1 VAAARCSEREA
12 IVAKTMLTKAQLETL
27 RHKLQAERRRILAVV
42 QQPLSEAPSDEPREL
57 EEVAQ
62 RAAERDEELGVGAA
76 ERAVLADVDRALAKL
91 DAGTYGLSE
100 KTGAAIPFERLEAVP
115 WARQGV
121 DEEAQPGGRAG
132 SGSEEV

>member
-1 VAAARCSEREA
+1 M
-12 IVAKTMLTKAQLETL
+12 AKTMLTKAQLASL
-27 RHKLQAERRRILAVV
+27 RQKLQAERRRILAVV

-62 RAAERDEELGVGAA
+62 RAAERDEELNVGAA

-100 KTGAAIPFERLEAVP
+100 KTGAAIPLERLEAVP

-121 DEEAQPGGRAG
+121 DE
-132 SGSEEV
+132 

>member
-1 VAAARCSEREA
+1 
-12 IVAKTMLTKAQLETL
+12 MLTKRQLEAL
-27 RHKLQAERRRILAVV
+27 RQKLQAERRRILVVV
-42 QQPLSEAPSDEPREL
+42 QQPLSAAPSDEPREL

-62 RAAERDEELGVGAA
+62 RTTERDEALGIGAA

-100 KTGAAIPFERLEAVP
+100 KTGAPIPFERLEAVP

-121 DEEAQPGGRAG
+121 DE
-132 SGSEEV
+132 

>member
-1 VAAARCSEREA
+1 
-12 IVAKTMLTKAQLETL
+12 VAKTMLTKAQLESL
-27 RHKLQAERRRILAVV
+27 RRKLQAERRRILAVV

-62 RAAERDEELGVGAA
+62 RATERDEELNVGAT

-121 DEEAQPGGRAG
+121 DE
-132 SGSEEV
+132 

>member
-1 VAAARCSEREA
+1 M
-12 IVAKTMLTKAQLETL
+12 AKTMLTKAQLETL
-27 RHKLQAERRRILAVV
+27 RRKLQAERRRILAVV

-62 RAAERDEELGVGAA
+62 RATERDEELGVGAA
-76 ERAVLADVDRALAKL
+76 ESAVLADVDRALAKL

-121 DEEAQPGGRAG
+121 DE
-132 SGSEEV
+132 

>member
-1 VAAARCSEREA
+1 M
-12 IVAKTMLTKAQLETL
+12 AKTMLTKTQLETL
-27 RHKLQAERRRILAVV
+27 RQKLQAERRRILAVV

-62 RAAERDEELGVGAA
+62 RAREREEELGVGAA

-100 KTGAAIPFERLEAVP
+100 KTGAAIPFERLQAVP

-121 DEEAQPGGRAG
+121 DE
-132 SGSEEV
+132 